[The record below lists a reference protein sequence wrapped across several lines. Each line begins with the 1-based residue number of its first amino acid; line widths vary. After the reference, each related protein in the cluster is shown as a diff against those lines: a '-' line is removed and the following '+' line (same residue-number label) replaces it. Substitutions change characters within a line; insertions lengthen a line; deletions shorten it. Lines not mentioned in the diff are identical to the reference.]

1 VKQRLTVRLVKDLP
15 RPQAGNRIYYDD
27 LVSGFGCRV
36 TAAGA
41 RAFVLNYRRRSDGV
55 EHRYTIGSYPEWTVE
70 GAREEAK
77 TLRRSID
84 SGGDPVG
91 DLRAQRDAPTLERRF
106 CLLEHIAAKACLFLE
121 QCREPECY
129 LYRHYD
135 PSGDLLYVGIS

>member
-1 VKQRLTVRLVKDLP
+1 MAQRLADRAVKGLPLPVR
-15 RPQAGNRIYYDD
+15 GNRVFYDD
-27 LVSGFGCRV
+27 VVSGFGCRV

-55 EHRYTIGSYPEWTVE
+55 ERRYTIGSYPEWTVE

-91 DLRAQRDAPTLERRF
+91 DLRAQRDAPTVERRF
-106 CLLEHIAAKACLFLE
+106 CLLEHMPQRRVCSSSNVESRNVIF
-121 QCREPECY
+121 
-129 LYRHYD
+129 
-135 PSGDLLYVGIS
+135 